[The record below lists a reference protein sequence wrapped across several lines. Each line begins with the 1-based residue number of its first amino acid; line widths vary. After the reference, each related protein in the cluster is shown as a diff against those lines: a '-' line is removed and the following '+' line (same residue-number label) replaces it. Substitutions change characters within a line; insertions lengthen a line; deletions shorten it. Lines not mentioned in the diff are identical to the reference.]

1 VTTAILKPATNP
13 RPAPMHVR
21 SQVPPFY
28 TLVFLRDL
36 EYHLD
41 GTAGRSTSRLSKKLG
56 NMGVSDT
63 LRVVEAKS
71 VRDGKVTHEEW
82 TALLSAYMDMM
93 RSRDALATTGT

>member
-1 VTTAILKPATNP
+1 
-13 RPAPMHVR
+13 M
-21 SQVPPFY
+21 Y
-28 TLVFLRDL
+28 LRDV

-41 GTAGRSTSRLSKKLG
+41 GTAGRSTSRLPKKLG

-63 LRVVEAKS
+63 LQVVEAKS

-93 RSRDALATTGT
+93 RSRDALATTGTRYTPPRTGLPDPRNRRNSTF

>member
-1 VTTAILKPATNP
+1 
-13 RPAPMHVR
+13 M
-21 SQVPPFY
+21 Y
-28 TLVFLRDL
+28 LRDV

-41 GTAGRSTSRLSKKLG
+41 GTAGRSTSRLPKKLG

-63 LRVVEAKS
+63 LQVVEAKS

-82 TALLSAYMDMM
+82 TALLSAYMDMI